1 MQQKFWIG
9 IGDIHEQIMNIR
21 FIPELPEAAGVI
33 ISGDLTN
40 RGRKASAE
48 KILQEVSR
56 INPVIYAQIGNMDFK
71 EVHDL
76 LEERGMNIHARG
88 LDMGDGFG
96 LMGVGYSN
104 PTPFGTPSE
113 VGDDQIAQW
122 LSHAHEQVKGLPHIL
137 LVAHNPPF
145 GTATD
150 KVRGGVSVGSRA
162 VREFIEK
169 VQPEVCL
176 TGHIHEAR
184 AVDTIGKTVVI
195 NPGQLVAGGYALIRL
210 TESGLKAELRTMS
223 SPTAPKAATKPAD
236 L

>member
-1 MQQKFWIG
+1 MSREPFWIG

-21 FIPELPEAAGVI
+21 FIPELVEATGVI
-33 ISGDLTN
+33 VSGDLTN
-40 RGRKASAE
+40 RGRKAAAE
-48 KILQEVSR
+48 RILGEISR

-71 EVHDL
+71 EVNDY

-88 LDMGDGFG
+88 LDLGNGVG

-104 PTPFGTPSE
+104 PTPFGTPAE
-113 VGDDQIAQW
+113 VSDDQIALW
-122 LSHAHEQVKGLPHIL
+122 LDQAYEQVRNLPHLL

-162 VREFIEK
+162 VRAFIER
-169 VQPEVCL
+169 VQPQVCL

-184 AVDTIGKTVVI
+184 AVDQIGKTVII

-210 TESGLKAELRTMS
+210 TDNGLEAELRSMA
-223 SPTAPKAATKPAD
+223 SPAATRTTKS
-236 L
+236 